1 MTIKSDEGT
10 SQEEVTVD
18 TTTQTPEN
26 NQPDQEQT
34 LGEVITPTDDSDV
47 EITPAK
53 GKDNE
58 EMVPLHVVLDM
69 KSEIKDLKKQLADKS
84 ITTGDYDQEI
94 QALQEKYDVD
104 ADFLKDIFAVSDKRA
119 EAKFAPQIQQIS
131 AKDKAKK
138 QLEVIDTLYEQSI
151 KANPE
156 FADVANKA
164 IIIELA
170 KNPAN
175 HGKTMTQLLDEA
187 YGRVVQK
194 GTRTLE
200 STQPGASK
208 ASEHTVDFDNM
219 DTETEARVLKDPE
232 LAKELATHNMKYIKN
247 LL

>member
-1 MTIKSDEGT
+1 
-10 SQEEVTVD
+10 
-18 TTTQTPEN
+18 
-26 NQPDQEQT
+26 
-34 LGEVITPTDDSDV
+34 
-47 EITPAK
+47 
-53 GKDNE
+53 
-58 EMVPLHVVLDM
+58 M
-69 KSEIKDLKKQLADKS
+69 KSEIKDLKKQLANKS

-94 QALQEKYDVD
+94 QAIQEKYDVD

-119 EAKFAPQIQQIS
+119 EAKFAPQIQQSS
-131 AKDKAKK
+131 AKDKEKK
-138 QLEVIDTLYEQSI
+138 QLEVIDSLYEQSI

-156 FADVANKA
+156 FADVANKT

-187 YGRVVQK
+187 YGRVVQR

-219 DTETEARVLKDPE
+219 DAETEARVLRDPE

-247 LL
+247 LI